1 MSLNLLIFS
10 SILNPF
16 KLTLLAE
23 DNHDLSYIHS
33 HVQIGTNSVY
43 VVLLECPR
51 QFSHLFRMRLLLSF
65 TPSVPFP
72 SLKLS
77 STTVNKCPIHRSLSL
92 NACLQSH
99 PTNSLE
105 SHLLALSADDA
116 ASAARVHLRSSP
128 DVYLSSQTMQTW
140 PVVLQAL
147 AAAAIVGFPLSRLIN
162 RLGFDSFF
170 TLSPENTYA
179 VLHHL
184 RHCLNMT
191 FAQRRRVVT
200 NSPNILTFDAGAM
213 FDTIRALRET
223 GLTSTHIRSIV
234 LRWPGVLQ
242 LSPLR
247 IRRVANYFT
256 RPPIFLSPSLLVS
269 LLRRAPWVLIYDVD
283 NDLAP
288 IINWLSDNIPHSSLD
303 KIVTSNPRVFSAK
316 REELSKVRNFL
327 QSTVGLSSQNTATVI
342 ASYPPL
348 LTLSINSVLVPA
360 VHTLLNEVPLAPKEL
375 VSCVRAFPAILSL
388 DPESTVRPVV
398 NFFRK
403 YGVVN
408 VARIVIRLPPVL
420 GYDVE
425 TNLAP
430 KMDFLLNELGLGIF
444 QVLKFPGLF
453 SHPLEGCIKPRT
465 RFVIFQGKSISKV
478 GLSQIVSLSDTEFSE
493 RLIGV
498 PVSKYYAFRN
508 TVIKGEDNHVIAKKY
523 ILNAPVLDR
532 KGSRKNSKDDPKFQG
547 ERRVWGRKKYRVTL
561 TRIPWTDLP

>member
-1 MSLNLLIFS
+1 
-10 SILNPF
+10 
-16 KLTLLAE
+16 
-23 DNHDLSYIHS
+23 
-33 HVQIGTNSVY
+33 
-43 VVLLECPR
+43 
-51 QFSHLFRMRLLLSF
+51 MRLLLSF
-65 TPSVPFP
+65 TPSVSFP
-72 SLKLS
+72 SLRLS
-77 STTVNKCPIHRSLSL
+77 STTVNKCPTHRPVTL

-116 ASAARVHLRSSP
+116 ASAAKLHLRSSP
-128 DVYLSSQTMQTW
+128 DVSPPSQTTQAW

-170 TLSPENTYA
+170 TLSPDNTYA
-179 VLHHL
+179 ILHHL

-200 NSPNILTFDAGAM
+200 NNPHILTFDAGAM
-213 FDTIRALRET
+213 FGTIQALLET

-242 LSPLR
+242 LSPLH
-247 IRRVANYFT
+247 IRRVAIYFT
-256 RPPIFLSPSLLVS
+256 RPPIFLSPSSLVS

-288 IINWLSDNIPHSSLD
+288 VVNWLSDNIPHYSLD

-316 REELSKVRNFL
+316 RDELSKVRNFL
-327 QSTVGLSSQNTATVI
+327 QSAVGLSSLKIATVI

-348 LTLSINSVLVPA
+348 LTLSVNSVLVPA
-360 VHTLLNEVPLAPKEL
+360 VHTLRNEVPLAPKEL
-375 VSCVRAFPAILSL
+375 VGCVRAFPAILSL
-388 DPESTVRPVV
+388 DPETTVRPVV

-403 YGVVN
+403 HGVVN

-430 KMDFLLNELGLGIF
+430 KMDFLLDELGLDIF
-444 QVLKFPGLF
+444 QVLKFPGFF
-453 SHPLEGCIKPRT
+453 SHPLEACIKPRT
-465 RFVIFQGKSISKV
+465 RFVIYQGKSVSKV

-498 PVSKYYAFRN
+498 PVSNYYTFRE
-508 TVIKGEDNHVIAKKY
+508 TIIKGEDSHAIAKKY
-523 ILNAPVLDR
+523 TLNAPVLDQ
-532 KGSRKNSKDDPKFQG
+532 KGTRKNSKEDPKFEG
-547 ERRVWGRKKYRVTL
+547 ERRVWGRKKYRATL